1 MTSVFLKIDLLK
13 RNKNYRKLYTAQ
25 MISYLGSMMTYM
37 AVPYQIYELTKSSFW
52 VGILG
57 TMQLLPLLIF
67 GLIGGVYADRFER
80 KKILVTAEMYLAIAA
95 LGLFINAY
103 SDSPNVAL
111 LFFLSITMSAV
122 NGFHRPAMEAM
133 TQQIVSRDDMLQVGT
148 LNSFKFGFCAIAGP
162 AFSGILIAIYGVKIS
177 YLIDFISFLIS
188 IILLKQVITPKHM
201 INEKTSST
209 VASIKDGF
217 KYAVS
222 RSELVGTYIVDI
234 LAMIFA
240 MPMALYPSMAA
251 AWGGASAAGWL
262 YSAIPAGSLFISI
275 FSGWTHSIT
284 RKGKAVIVSATI
296 WGFAIIALAFANNLY
311 LAFACLFAAGVADMT
326 SGIFRGAI
334 WNETIPQDRRGRL
347 ASIEMLSY
355 MSGPM
360 LGNARAGFVATQTS
374 NFISILSGGIICVI
388 ACLACVWALPK
399 FWNYVKTNENKPETV
414 Y

>member
-1 MTSVFLKIDLLK
+1 MLLLKVDLLK
-13 RNKNYRKLYTAQ
+13 RNPNYRKLFTAQ

-80 KKILVTAEMYLAIAA
+80 KKILISAEVYLAVAA

-103 SDSPNVAL
+103 LESPSIVV
-111 LFFLSITMSAV
+111 LFILSITMSAV
-122 NGFHRPAMEAM
+122 NGFHRPAMEAL
-133 TQQIVSRDDMLQVGT
+133 TPQIVDRDDLLQVGT

-162 AFSGILIAIYGVKIS
+162 ALSGLLIAIYGVKIS
-177 YLIDFISFLIS
+177 YILDFLTFVVS
-188 IILLKQVITPKHM
+188 IFLLKQVVTKPHVPSQI
-201 INEKTSST
+201 ISST
-209 VASIKDGF
+209 VNSIKDGF
-217 KYAVS
+217 KYAIS
-222 RSELVGTYIVDI
+222 RSELVGTYVVDI

-240 MPMALYPSMAA
+240 MPMALYPAMAA
-251 AWGGASAAGWL
+251 GWGGASAAGWL
-262 YSAIPAGSLFISI
+262 YSAIPAGSLAISI
-275 FSGWTHSIT
+275 FSGWTHKVE
-284 RKGKAVIVSATI
+284 RKGKAVVLAAVG
-296 WGFAIIALAFANNLY
+296 WGFAIIALAFATHLY
-311 LAFACLFAAGVADMT
+311 LAFLCLFMAGVLDMT

-360 LGNARAGFVATQTS
+360 IGNARAGFVASQTS
-374 NFISILSGGIICVI
+374 NYISILSGGIICVI
-388 ACLACVWALPK
+388 ACVACVWMLPA
-399 FWNYVKTNENKPETV
+399 FWKYKKIN
-414 Y
+414 

>member
-1 MTSVFLKIDLLK
+1 MSSLFLKTDLLK

-25 MISYLGSMMTYM
+25 MVSYLGSMMTYM

-67 GLIGGVYADRFER
+67 GLIGGVYADRLER
-80 KKILVTAEMYLAIAA
+80 KKILITAEIYLSLAA
-95 LGLFINAY
+95 LALFINSY
-103 SDSPNVAL
+103 TENPNVAL

-133 TQQIVSRDDMLQVGT
+133 TQQIVSRDDLLQVGT

-162 AFSGILIAIYGVKIS
+162 ALSGLLIAIYGVKIS
-177 YLIDFISFLIS
+177 YAIDFLTFLIS
-188 IILLKQVITPKHM
+188 IILLKQVVTPEHIQTIKD
-201 INEKTSST
+201 SST
-209 VASIKDGF
+209 FSSIKDGF

-222 RSELVGTYIVDI
+222 RSELVGTYVVDI

-240 MPMALYPSMAA
+240 MPMALYPAMAA

-262 YSAIPAGSLFISI
+262 YAAIPAGSLFISI
-275 FSGWTHSIT
+275 FSGWTHSVA
-284 RKGKAVIVSATI
+284 RKGKAVILSATV
-296 WGFAIIALAFANNLY
+296 WGFAIIALAFADNLY

-360 LGNARAGFVATQTS
+360 LGNARAGFVASKTS
-374 NFISILSGGIICVI
+374 NFISIFSGGIICVI
-388 ACLACVWALPK
+388 ACVLCIWILPK
-399 FWNYVKTNENKPETV
+399 FWHYQKSEVQK
-414 Y
+414 

>member
-1 MTSVFLKIDLLK
+1 MLLLKVDLLK
-13 RNKNYRKLYTAQ
+13 RNPNYRKLYTAQ

-80 KKILVTAEMYLAIAA
+80 KKILISAELYLALAA

-103 SDSPNVAL
+103 LASPSVVAL
-111 LFFLSITMSAV
+111 FILSITMSAV
-122 NGFHRPAMEAM
+122 NGFHRPAMEAL
-133 TQQIVSRDDMLQVGT
+133 TPQIVDRDDLLQVGT

-162 AFSGILIAIYGVKIS
+162 ALSGLLIAIYGVKIS
-177 YLIDFISFLIS
+177 YILDFLTFAIS
-188 IILLKQVITPKHM
+188 IYLLRQVTTKPHLPTQIVT
-201 INEKTSST
+201 ST
-209 VASIKDGF
+209 VSSIKDGF
-217 KYAVS
+217 KYAIS
-222 RSELVGTYIVDI
+222 RSELVGTYVVDI

-240 MPMALYPSMAA
+240 MPMALYPAMAA
-251 AWGGASAAGWL
+251 GWGGASAAGWL
-262 YSAIPAGSLFISI
+262 YSAIPAGSLAISI
-275 FSGWTHSIT
+275 FSGWTHKVD
-284 RKGKAVIVSATI
+284 RKGKAVVLAAIG

-311 LAFACLFAAGVADMT
+311 LAFMCLFLAGVLDMT

-360 LGNARAGFVATQTS
+360 LGNARAGFVASQTS
-374 NFISILSGGIICVI
+374 NYFSILSGGIICVI
-388 ACLACVWALPK
+388 ACSACVWMLPS
-399 FWNYVKTNENKPETV
+399 FWKYKKIS
-414 Y
+414 